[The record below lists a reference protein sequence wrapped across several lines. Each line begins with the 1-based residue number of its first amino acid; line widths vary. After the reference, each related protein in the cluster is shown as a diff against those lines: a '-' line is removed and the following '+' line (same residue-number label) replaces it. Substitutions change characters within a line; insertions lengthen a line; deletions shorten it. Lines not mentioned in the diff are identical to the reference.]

1 MPYRCCCIWPKAG
14 KTVSSSKLSAAIG
27 VSHRYL
33 LQISAKL
40 RAAGFIRAAHG
51 SSGGLALEKAPEEI
65 SLYDVILG
73 MEGAVQTGDICG
85 IPSDE
90 ISQEMFI
97 LENEYRRVD
106 CMLET
111 SAERDYTCQNP
122 GDSLIYKI
130 PIQTARLYKQ
140 LTKETQDCPE
150 SVRICEKRLRCR
162 L

>member
-1 MPYRCCCIWPKAG
+1 MRLNKSTDYAIQMLLYLAKAG
-14 KTVSSSKLSAAIG
+14 KTVSSSKLAAAMG

-73 MEGAVQTGDICG
+73 MEGVVQTRDICG

-90 ISQEMFI
+90 ISQVM
-97 LENEYRRVD
+97 LMLKNEYRKVD
-106 CMLET
+106 RMLE
-111 SAERDYTCQNP
+111 R
-122 GDSLIYKI
+122 SLKEI
-130 PIQTARLYKQ
+130 TLARILEADLY
-140 LTKETQDCPE
+140 L
-150 SVRICEKRLRCR
+150 
-162 L
+162 